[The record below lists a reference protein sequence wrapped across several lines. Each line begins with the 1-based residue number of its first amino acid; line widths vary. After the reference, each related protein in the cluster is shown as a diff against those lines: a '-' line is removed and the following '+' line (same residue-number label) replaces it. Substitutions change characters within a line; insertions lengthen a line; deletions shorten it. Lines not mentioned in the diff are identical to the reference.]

1 MLSLLV
7 KTRLMVLRTILSLF
21 LRILGKFVRI
31 DDQLILFVS
40 FNGKSYSDN
49 PRYLF
54 EYMRERVKNLLIIVL
69 FGLLKSKSRFW
80 GRELLN

>member
-40 FNGKSYSDN
+40 YVM
-49 PRYLF
+49 LF
-54 EYMRERVKNLLIIVL
+54 IYICTEQKEANHKYRQRLHGSE
-69 FGLLKSKSRFW
+69 
-80 GRELLN
+80 GRNTIS

>member
-54 EYMRERVKNLLIIVL
+54 EYMRESEEFADYRSVWA
-69 FGLLKSKSRFW
+69 FKSKSRFW